1 MSSPSPWTASLRR
14 ALLTLLLLLGT
25 ASLCAAQAAPRNYV
39 EDQAGVVDERFEQ
52 AVNARLGELEQKTG
66 AQMIVLVAPTTGGV
80 PIEEFA
86 LKQAEAW
93 KLGRKGTDDGLLLAV
108 ALRERAYR
116 FEVGY
121 GLESVV
127 PDSLAGTVGRRLLVP
142 AFRRGAYGEGI
153 YAAVVAVTDVIAQAR
168 GVTLGAP
175 TEPVPRPQGKSRRDP
190 LGTALFIFFAFLFFG
205 TIFRNRLSHPNT
217 WDSSGRRGGL
227 GFPAGRSRGGF
238 GPFGGGGFG
247 GFGGGGGGGFGGGG
261 ASGGW

>member
-1 MSSPSPWTASLRR
+1 MIFPSPWTASLRR
-14 ALLTLLLLLGT
+14 ALLTLLLFLGP
-25 ASLCAAQAAPRNYV
+25 AVLCAAEAAPQNYV
-39 EDQAGVVDERFEQ
+39 VDEAGVVDERFEQ
-52 AVNARLGELEQKTG
+52 ALNARLRELEQKTG

-121 GLESVV
+121 GLEPIV
-127 PDSLAGTVGRRLLVP
+127 PDSFVGTVGRRLLVP

-153 YAAVVAVTDVIAQAR
+153 YAAVISVTDVIAQAR

-175 TEPVPRPQGKSRRDP
+175 AEPVPRPRKQSRGNP
-190 LGTALFIFFAFLFFG
+190 LGAAFIIFFAFLFLG
-205 TIFRNRLSHPNT
+205 SVFRGNLSHPNT
-217 WDSSGRRGGL
+217 WGSSGRYDGL

-238 GPFGGGGFG
+238 GSFGGGGFG